1 MSGGAGWKLTCFAPE
16 AALPALE
23 AALEP
28 LSAAIATFP
37 ADAGPWR
44 LDAFGGGLPDEAA
57 LNAALARG
65 AATAGVPAPDA
76 NVVWL
81 PEIDWLAANRASFA
95 PLRVGRYFIHD
106 SDYAGVV
113 PPGAVGL
120 RIDAATAFG
129 SGDHATTAGCLLA
142 LDALA
147 RRRRP
152 ARVLDLGCGSGIL
165 ALAAAR
171 TCHARVTAVDVDPE
185 AARVTAR
192 NARLNGVARFVT
204 ALAGDGYRDA
214 RVARGGPYDLILAN
228 ILARPLAAMA
238 PSCAR
243 ALAPGGHAV
252 RSGLLVGQEAQV
264 LAPHRV
270 AGLRLVR
277 RWRRDGWS
285 TLVVAAP

>member
-1 MSGGAGWKLTCFAPE
+1 MTGAGWKLTCFAPE

-28 LSAAIATFP
+28 FAAAVATFP
-37 ADAGPWR
+37 ADDGPWR
-44 LDAFGGGLPDEAA
+44 LEAYGGGLPDEAG
-57 LNAALARG
+57 LKTALADG
-65 AATAGVPAPDA
+65 AATAGVPAPEA
-76 NVVWL
+76 HVVWL
-81 PEIDWLAANRASFA
+81 PQIDWLKANRASFA

-106 SDYAGVV
+106 SDYAGTV

-120 RIDAATAFG
+120 RVDAATAFG
-129 SGDHATTAGCLLA
+129 SGAHATTAGCLLA

-152 ARVLDLGCGSGIL
+152 GHVLDMGCGSGIL

-171 TCHARVTAVDVDPE
+171 TFRARVTAVDVDPE
-185 AARVTAR
+185 AARVTRR
-192 NARLNGVARFVT
+192 NARLNGVARLVT
-204 ALAGDGYRDA
+204 AVAGEGY
-214 RVARGGPYDLILAN
+214 RVARDGPYDLILAN
-228 ILARPLAAMA
+228 ILARPLATMA
-238 PSCAR
+238 PACAR
-243 ALAPGGHAV
+243 ALAPGGFAV
-252 RSGLLVGQEAQV
+252 LSGLLVGHEAQV
-264 LAPHRV
+264 LAPHRT